1 MNGGIEMNEGQN
13 RLIEII
19 NSVEG
24 TVKDVKRNLDGNQVV
39 KKKVSEIKHQLDE
52 ISKLAENKESVYK
65 GYLSNLEEY
74 KKDLEE
80 LRFETLVHNIESI
93 AKLIIINLPDYLE
106 EIKEEDWKIGEHQLS
121 FELFIKDSTVDK
133 KRKVGDKG
141 LKVGEVI
148 IGATSN
154 PEENHEKDFTI
165 MVSFKETSYTQ
176 KSETPFKLEYPD
188 RIYKIIHHIHMN
200 TSYRD

>member
-1 MNGGIEMNEGQN
+1 M
-13 RLIEII
+13 
-19 NSVEG
+19 
-24 TVKDVKRNLDGNQVV
+24 KDVKRNLDGNQVV

-121 FELFIKDSTVDK
+121 FELLLKILQLTK
-133 KRKVGDKG
+133 KRKLGI
-141 LKVGEVI
+141 KVL
-148 IGATSN
+148 
-154 PEENHEKDFTI
+154 
-165 MVSFKETSYTQ
+165 
-176 KSETPFKLEYPD
+176 KLE
-188 RIYKIIHHIHMN
+188 RLL
-200 TSYRD
+200 

>member
-1 MNGGIEMNEGQN
+1 MNEGQN

-133 KRKVGDKG
+133 KRKAGDKG
-141 LKVGEVI
+141 LKVGEVVV
-148 IGATSN
+148 GATSYS
-154 PEENHEKDFTI
+154 EENNEKDFTI
-165 MVSFKETSYTQ
+165 IVSFDETGYTQ
-176 KSETPFKLEYPD
+176 KSTTTFKLEYPD
-188 RIYKIIHHIHMN
+188 RIYKTIHHIHMN